1 MSGELTQ
8 FGANRAVVAGVGK
21 AVSATAAMYVALAT
35 ALPAGP
41 DTATLASFVANEITT
56 GGYSR
61 QVVGWGSPSGDPSEV
76 ANDDIILFGAFS
88 GNPPEVG
95 YAFLT
100 DTSIGDSGNVMAY
113 WTLDTARDAAIGD
126 YIRFATGE
134 LTMSVD

>member
-21 AVSATAAMYVALAT
+21 AQAATSAMYVALAT

-61 QVVGWGSPSGDPSEV
+61 QVVDWTSPTGDPSKV
-76 ANDDIILFGAFS
+76 ANDDIILFGEFS
-88 GNPPEVG
+88 ADPPEVG

-100 DTSIGDSGNVMAY
+100 DTSIGDLGNVMAY
-113 WTLDTARDAAIGD
+113 WTLDTPRDAATGD
-126 YIRFATGE
+126 YIRFASGE